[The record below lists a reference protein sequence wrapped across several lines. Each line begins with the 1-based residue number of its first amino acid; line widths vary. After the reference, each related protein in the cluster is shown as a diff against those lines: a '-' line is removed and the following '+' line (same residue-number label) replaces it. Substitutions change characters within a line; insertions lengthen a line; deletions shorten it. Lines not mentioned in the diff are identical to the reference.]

1 MKQHIS
7 LETLVKPQIGDP
19 FGPALD
25 KIHTA
30 IKEECLKFTNKYDYE
45 EYVDDGHMDQYY
57 SAISKLVK
65 DRLGIIVTIT
75 SDLHEGSA
83 CCYSLMMPRYDMP
96 GLSRYVQ
103 DLIQRS
109 NDFSLPLENSLK
121 FIKEHNGEVG
131 TIDYENAKIGGAFS
145 KYKDNYINIDYHK
158 FFYRYDYSPQEITA
172 VLLHELGHI
181 FTYFELSSKV
191 DRSNYLITEIANSL
205 KNKEPASKRKV
216 YILELSKQKMIDKKT
231 AEDLAKEERPL
242 LVGAKLFTSIFK
254 QCMYNVKS
262 LNMADMTSEHLA
274 DDFSCKFGYS
284 AYLSHTLNKFQGGPV
299 REYTSRQNRKKGKND
314 IKVDLGNMNISKDN
328 REKEKREP
336 GMLGA
341 ILGTLFGGVL
351 ALLGVSIA
359 MVVISFIVL
368 LLVVMLPIIFII
380 LVLAIGL
387 AGTKELFDNVSSL
400 VFWLIFG
407 EFLGEHIYDTPYNRV
422 ERLIRTNIQILKTS
436 NLPTAKKKL
445 LIDQCMYIEDV
456 LKNNQDLNT
465 HDEFGWLHKLLTFL
479 SSDAAKE
486 ADNMTIERNVERLVN
501 NNLFL
506 ISARLDLYHKGK

>member
-1 MKQHIS
+1 MKQYIS

-45 EYVDDGHMDQYY
+45 EYVDEGHMDQYY

-65 DRLGIIVTIT
+65 DRLGITVTIT

-83 CCYSLMMPRYDMP
+83 CCYSLMMPRYDVP
-96 GLSRYVQ
+96 GLSRYAQ

-254 QCMYNVKS
+254 QCMY
-262 LNMADMTSEHLA
+262 
-274 DDFSCKFGYS
+274 
-284 AYLSHTLNKFQGGPV
+284 
-299 REYTSRQNRKKGKND
+299 
-314 IKVDLGNMNISKDN
+314 
-328 REKEKREP
+328 
-336 GMLGA
+336 
-341 ILGTLFGGVL
+341 
-351 ALLGVSIA
+351 
-359 MVVISFIVL
+359 
-368 LLVVMLPIIFII
+368 
-380 LVLAIGL
+380 
-387 AGTKELFDNVSSL
+387 
-400 VFWLIFG
+400 
-407 EFLGEHIYDTPYNRV
+407 
-422 ERLIRTNIQILKTS
+422 
-436 NLPTAKKKL
+436 
-445 LIDQCMYIEDV
+445 IENV

-479 SSDAAKE
+479 SSDVAKE

-506 ISARLDLYHKGK
+506 ISAKLDLYHKGK